1 MLEEKSRAGWIE
13 SLARKRKNLFLIG
26 GMLLLT
32 GFIVFVYFGYR
43 MHLDWTGFNESIG
56 PNIRQYQPT
65 KTVWDWLQLLIVP
78 AVLAFAA
85 AWLNFAMNR
94 NERAET
100 KQRAE
105 TERTIALDDQRETS
119 LQNYLDRMSDLLLN
133 NHLQDLASTTVEV
146 CHIARVRTL
155 TVLFGLDPVR
165 KGILIR
171 FLYDAGLISVDE
183 NTGKSVIDL
192 KDANLSEIDLIRAN
206 LKKAEL
212 GEADLS
218 GAKLNFARLDEAC
231 LEKAILSEANLT
243 GTQLSG
249 ADLSAAKLGGAK
261 LRGTNLKQA
270 LLVRADLKMANLYK
284 TDMSRADLRGADLRG
299 ADLRGANLSRLNL
312 LDVTVT
318 GAIISDE
325 TNLEGTILSDK
336 QKESLRKVKDG
347 SM

>member
-1 MLEEKSRAGWIE
+1 
-13 SLARKRKNLFLIG
+13 
-26 GMLLLT
+26 
-32 GFIVFVYFGYR
+32 
-43 MHLDWTGFNESIG
+43 
-56 PNIRQYQPT
+56 
-65 KTVWDWLQLLIVP
+65 
-78 AVLAFAA
+78 
-85 AWLNFAMNR
+85 MNR

-218 GAKLNFARLDEAC
+218 GAKLNFARLDE
-231 LEKAILSEANLT
+231 
-243 GTQLSG
+243 
-249 ADLSAAKLGGAK
+249 
-261 LRGTNLKQA
+261 
-270 LLVRADLKMANLYK
+270 LV
-284 TDMSRADLRGADLRG
+284 
-299 ADLRGANLSRLNL
+299 
-312 LDVTVT
+312 
-318 GAIISDE
+318 
-325 TNLEGTILSDK
+325 
-336 QKESLRKVKDG
+336 LRKRF
-347 SM
+347 

>member
-1 MLEEKSRAGWIE
+1 MVEQKSRAGWLE
-13 SLARKRKNLFLIG
+13 LLARKRKPIFLISIV
-26 GMLLLT
+26 LLLIS
-32 GFIVFVYFGYR
+32 FIVFVYFGY
-43 MHLDWTGFNESIG
+43 HLQLDWTGFNKSSG
-56 PNIRQYQPT
+56 PNILQYQPT

-78 AVLAFAA
+78 AVLAVAA
-85 AWLNFAMNR
+85 SWFNFAMNH
-94 NERAET
+94 NEQAET

-105 TERTIALDDQRETS
+105 TERTIALDNQRETS

-133 NHLQDLASTTVEV
+133 NHLHDPASTTVDV
-146 CHIARVRTL
+146 CYIARVRTL

-171 FLYDAGLISVDE
+171 FLYDAGLMSVDE
-183 NTGKSVIDL
+183 NMGKSVIDL
-192 KDANLSEIDLIRAN
+192 TDANLSEIDLIRAN
-206 LKKAEL
+206 LKEADL
-212 GEADLS
+212 READLS
-218 GAKLNFARLDEAC
+218 GAKLNFARLDGAH

-249 ADLSAAKLGGAK
+249 ANLSEAKLGGAK

-270 LLVRADLKMANLYK
+270 HLVRADLKMANLYK

-325 TNLEGTILSDK
+325 TNLVGAILSAK
-336 QKESLRKVKDG
+336 QKETLKKVKDG
-347 SM
+347 SK